1 MERLIEYGANVTLR
15 TRPHQDTALHLVTYE
30 RDISKLKLLL
40 NRRADVNAQ
49 NTDGDTTLH
58 LAILRSRT
66 TEAMQ
71 SLLDNGALMEIRGR
85 KGYTPLQY
93 AISLDLE
100 EKAKLL
106 LDNGTN
112 PNVQDDH
119 GRTPLQQAVASGK
132 ITLGFVKSLVQAG
145 ARVDQQ
151 DKYGC
156 TAMREAVKCNKK
168 DVIEY
173 LFKSG
178 ASCGIEH
185 YGTQGRLQWPQ
196 LWRSFSSVLPWRF
209 GK

>member
-1 MERLIEYGANVTLR
+1 MGLLIECRANVTLR
-15 TRPHQDTALHLVTYE
+15 TRPHQDTALHLVTYGRE
-30 RDISKLKLLL
+30 ISKLKLQP
-40 NRRADVNAQ
+40 NRTVDVNVQ
-49 NTDGDTTLH
+49 NTGDTTLR
-58 LAILRSRT
+58 LAILRFRT

-71 SLLDNGALMEIRGR
+71 SLLDNGTLMEIRGR
-85 KGYTPLQY
+85 KGYTSLQY

-100 EKAKLL
+100 EKAKLP
-106 LDNGTN
+106 LDNGAN

-132 ITLGFVKSLVQAG
+132 ITLGFVKGLVQAG

-151 DKYGC
+151 DRYER
-156 TAMREAVKCNKK
+156 TAMHEAVKCNKK

-173 LFKSG
+173 LLKSG

-185 YGTQGRLQWPQ
+185 FGTQGRLQWPQ
-196 LWRSFSSVLPWRF
+196 LWRSFSSVLPWPF